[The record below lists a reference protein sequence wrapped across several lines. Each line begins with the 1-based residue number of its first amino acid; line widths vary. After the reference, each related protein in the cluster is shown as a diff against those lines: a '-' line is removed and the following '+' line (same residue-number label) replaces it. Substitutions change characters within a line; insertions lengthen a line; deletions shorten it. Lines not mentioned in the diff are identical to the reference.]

1 MKVAL
6 VVTSSNGYYDLLDGF
21 QYFFKRNWPDCPYEI
36 HYCLENFRKLDLD
49 GFLHFNKG
57 NTSWSSR
64 LIRTIKKIDAD
75 FLILMCEDYFIF
87 DKINNSEISFILDL
101 LIDYKL
107 DTISWSPTEKTGV
120 RNKNLV
126 SNEDYKLNQTLRG
139 LTYKYHIVA
148 HGFYRKQSLLEILR
162 ENENIWEFENFGS
175 FRTNLFQQIKIG
187 RYIVKNN
194 PFKYLPPGILL
205 KGILIEEAQKIL
217 HINGYSLNWTNKI
230 SLKRDILYRV
240 KSKYL
245 YWLKNIKNIKKPAK
259 INP

>member
-6 VVTSSNGYYDLLDGF
+6 VVTSSNGYYELLDGF
-21 QYFFKRNWPDCPYEI
+21 QYFFKRNWPDCPYKI

-49 GFLHFNKG
+49 GFLHFNQG

-75 FLILMCEDYFIF
+75 FIILMCEDYFIF

-126 SNEDYKLNQTLRG
+126 LNEDYKLNQTLRG

-205 KGILIEEAQKIL
+205 KGILIEEAKTEL
-217 HINGYSLNWTNKI
+217 ERFGYSLKWVNRPKENK
-230 SLKRDILYRV
+230 SFYYRLE
-240 KSKYL
+240 SKIF
-245 YWLKNIKNIKKPAK
+245 YWLKNLKNL
-259 INP
+259 